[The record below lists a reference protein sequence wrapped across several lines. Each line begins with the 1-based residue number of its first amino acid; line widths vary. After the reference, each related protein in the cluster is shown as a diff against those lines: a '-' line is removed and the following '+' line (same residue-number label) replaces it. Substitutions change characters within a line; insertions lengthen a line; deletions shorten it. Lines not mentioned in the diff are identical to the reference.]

1 MRLADAVVGRTPG
14 DVEGLD
20 NLRDPVLSPAMPERD
35 GERDDLR
42 PAVPRD
48 AIEIANELRKEVVRV
63 EFPDDQLQE
72 CATPRQRPCAR
83 GEQPKGTRTQFFPP
97 PLDVELLFGS
107 SGVFEES
114 IDVEGEIVD
123 LAHAQTSGI
132 ATRSQCACRNAG
144 GLGRPRL
151 RCG

>member
-1 MRLADAVVGRTPG
+1 MDTTYL
-14 DVEGLD
+14 EGFD
-20 NLRDPVLSPAMPERD
+20 NPRESVLPPAIPERD

-42 PAVPRD
+42 PALPRH
-48 AIEIANELRKEVVRV
+48 AIEIAHELREEVVRV

-72 CATPRQRPCAR
+72 CATPRQLPCAR
-83 GEQPKGTRTQFFPP
+83 GEQPKGTRTQLLPP

-114 IDVEGEIVD
+114 IDVERAIVD

-132 ATRSQCACRNAG
+132 ATRAQCARVEMQGAWAARG
-144 GLGRPRL
+144 Y
-151 RCG
+151 

>member
-1 MRLADAVVGRTPG
+1 
-14 DVEGLD
+14 
-20 NLRDPVLSPAMPERD
+20 MPEGD
-35 GERDDLR
+35 GERDRLR
-42 PAVPRD
+42 PALPRN

-63 EFPDDQLQE
+63 ELPDDQLQE
-72 CATPRQRPCAR
+72 CATPLKLRCPR
-83 GEQPKGTRTQFFPP
+83 GEQPQGTWTKLLPP
-97 PLDVELLFGS
+97 PLDVELLLRS

-114 IDVEGEIVD
+114 IDVEREIVD

-132 ATRSQCACRNAG
+132 ATRTQCRNAE